1 MRRVFLS
8 VDVDANGNGIASVDI
23 SGIIMGVMRTYNG
36 QAATVD
42 GVLFEQYKN
51 GDQAV
56 ERTLLTVNN
65 SNTDGYSPVMVN
77 AVDNANTA
85 QSGVYVYPVVA
96 GEVKLRVT
104 GGTQKAAGVVWWLT
118 VKDDYPAGR

>member
-23 SGIIMGVMRTYNG
+23 FGIVMGVMRTYNG

-42 GVLFEQYKN
+42 GVLFEQFVN
-51 GDQAV
+51 GSQAV

-65 SNTDGYSPVMVN
+65 SNTDGYSPIMVN
-77 AVDNANTA
+77 AVDNTNTA

-104 GGTQKAAGVVWWLT
+104 GGSAKLAGVVWYLT
-118 VKDDYPAGR
+118 VQDAPPN